1 MKITFLLIAV
11 LLLVAGQAA
20 AQNAGLTNEQKM
32 LPFATGMS
40 LAVLRERHENNFQD
54 VVDRVGRQIR
64 YYSEELKPV
73 RELTKNTPP
82 MTRRTVVD
90 QAVDELRAKMS
101 RSDRWQFLAGDALGT
116 LYVEIGSKIEAREPL
131 DAETIRFQLNL
142 LERLTENTPADI
154 PSEIAGKLKE
164 IGALG
169 QSDALTDKA
178 TIDELIGKTVELIA
192 IISGE

>member
-40 LAVLRERHENNFQD
+40 LAVLREQHENNFQD

-90 QAVDELRAKMS
+90 QAVDGLRAKMS